1 MLAAGI
7 LTRPEFRH
15 VGRRGFTSW
24 FSIVFAAL
32 MLGACATTTAPAA
45 EPVSAPPPPP
55 STQVYFY
62 PTHGQTAAQQDRD
75 RYECYLWATK
85 QTGFD
90 PSSTQLAPHQR
101 VEVKPMPPAGYDT
114 AVGAAT
120 GAVLGAVV
128 SPPNRTAEGAA
139 VGAITGAVIGAASDA
154 ARQEQAERV
163 QQSYDQRAVQHAA
176 QIEQQA
182 SSYRRAMAACL
193 RGRGYTVR

>member
-1 MLAAGI
+1 M
-7 LTRPEFRH
+7 
-15 VGRRGFTSW
+15 S
-24 FSIVFAAL
+24 
-32 MLGACATTTAPAA
+32 APA
-45 EPVSAPPPPP
+45 SAVPSPLP

-62 PTHGQTAAQQDRD
+62 PNHGQSAAQQDRD
-75 RYECYLWATK
+75 RYECYLWAKK

-101 VEVKPMPPAGYDT
+101 VEVWPMPPTGYDI

-128 SPPNRTAEGAA
+128 SPPNKTAEGVA

-154 ARQEQAERV
+154 ARQEQAERI
-163 QQSYDQRAVQHAA
+163 QQSYDQRDA
-176 QIEQQA
+176 QRIAQLERQA

-193 RGRGYTVR
+193 QGRGYTVR